1 MAATC
6 IITRVTVTMVN
17 STVPREDAADW
28 SGFDLTE
35 YHGCFG
41 GLKGFNCFGG
51 KPERKSTYNRL
62 VLEGNIIVKGPTAQ

>member
-1 MAATC
+1 MAAIC
-6 IITRVTVTMVN
+6 IITRVTVTMVT

-51 KPERKSTYNRL
+51 KPERKSTYNS
-62 VLEGNIIVKGPTAQ
+62 VGFGGKHYC